1 MKVALVGNQNSGKT
15 TLFNLLTGT
24 NQKVG
29 NWPGVTIERK
39 SGTIKNTD
47 IEIVDLPGIYS
58 LSPYTSEEDVSRK
71 YVIEEKPDVIINI
84 IDTTELER
92 SLYLTTQLLELDV
105 NVLVAL
111 NMEDLLQKK
120 GITINAKTLEEQLHT
135 TVVQISALKGTG
147 IDELINKL
155 KNNDIIKN
163 AHNKIYNED
172 IEAAIEEISNDYESN
187 KRFMAV
193 KTLEKD
199 KLVTEEIKNKYQKVI
214 DELVNTYKTDM
225 EEEVANQRYNYI
237 VGITATCETKEP
249 VKESITDKLD
259 KVFLNKF
266 AALPIFACIMFLI
279 YFLAVGVV
287 GSATVDLVDGGISAL
302 KDWFGGVLSGW
313 GASDW
318 IVSLICDGII
328 AGVGAVLNFVPQLII
343 LFICISLLETTG
355 YMSRIAFFLDLIFK
369 KFGLSGKSLIPF
381 IVGAGC
387 SVPGVMSARTVE
399 DETERRMTIML
410 TPFIPCSAKL
420 PIIALFAGYFFDKHS
435 GLVSASLYFL
445 AIAVILLS
453 AIIMKKFVFK
463 SGSSSFISELPEYKL
478 PSFKYVAR
486 DVIEKVLAFIKRAG
500 TIILLCS
507 VVVWLLLSFT
517 WKAEYI
523 ENDLKNLDGYNLTEI
538 ANEHGIEYTEDSIA
552 VFDFNK
558 DGYLVVSFGTMQ
570 SDESYEYSEF
580 YQIDSKLTRE
590 YFRNLETKK
599 DKNRSVV
606 VTVSEE
612 DYNKIAYDGNS
623 LTIENSILAS
633 IGKVLS
639 PVFYPVLGQ
648 LNWAATVSAIQGLV
662 AKEQVVSSMAI
673 IAGYGESVD
682 DGKIIFGSTSFA
694 GFTGLSAYAF
704 MVFNL
709 FSAPCFGAIGAMR
722 RELGSKK
729 RMWQAILF
737 QTGTAWVLASL
748 IFGIGSIFA

>member
-1 MKVALVGNQNSGKT
+1 MKVTLVGNQNSGKT

-39 SGTIKNTD
+39 SGIIKNTD

-58 LSPYTSEEDVSRK
+58 LSPYTSEEEISRK
-71 YVIEEKPDVIINI
+71 YVLEENPDVIINI

-92 SLYLTTQLLELDV
+92 SLYLTTQLLELDA
-105 NVLVAL
+105 NVVVAL
-111 NMEDLLQKK
+111 NMEDLLEKR
-120 GITINAKTLEEQLHT
+120 GIKIDSKIIEEKLHT
-135 TVVQISALKGTG
+135 TVVKISALKGTG
-147 IDELINKL
+147 IDELIDTL
-155 KNNDIIKN
+155 KNAKVIKN
-163 AHNKIYNED
+163 VHQKIYNQD
-172 IEAAIEEISNDYESN
+172 IEDAIEKASVEYLNH

-199 KLVTEEIKNKYQKVI
+199 KLIETEKIAMHKNDI
-214 DELVNTYKTDM
+214 DELEKAYQTDM
-225 EEEVANQRYNYI
+225 EEEIANERYNYI
-237 VGITATCETKEP
+237 VGITKLAETKTII
-249 VKESITDKLD
+249 KESVTDKLD
-259 KVFLNKF
+259 KIFLNKY

-279 YFLAVGVV
+279 YYLSVGVV
-287 GSATVDLVDGGISAL
+287 GSATVDFVDGTISSL
-302 KDWFGGVLSGW
+302 GEWLGGVLENIGASGW
-313 GASDW
+313 L
-318 IVSLICDGII
+318 VSLICDGIV

-343 LFICISLLETTG
+343 LFVCISLLETTG

-445 AIAVILLS
+445 AIIVILIS
-453 AIIMKKFVFK
+453 AIIMKKFIFK

-478 PSFKYVAR
+478 PSFKYLAR

-500 TIILLCS
+500 TVILLCS
-507 VVVWLLLSFT
+507 VVVWALLSFT

-523 ENDLKNLDGYNLTEI
+523 ETDLKDLNEYSLTEI
-538 ANEHGIEYTEDSIA
+538 AKNNGIEYTEDSIA

-558 DGYLVVSFGTMQ
+558 DGYLIVSFGTLKD
-570 SDESYEYSEF
+570 DESYEYSDF
-580 YQIDSKLTRE
+580 YQIDNNLNKA
-590 YFRNLETKK
+590 YFKNLEGKTN
-599 DKNRSVV
+599 KNREVV
-606 VTVSEE
+606 ITTSEE
-612 DYNKIAYDGNS
+612 DYDKIAYDGNA
-623 LTIENSILAS
+623 LTVENSILAS
-633 IGKVLS
+633 IGTVLS
-639 PVFYPVLGQ
+639 PVFYPIVGE
-648 LNWAATVSAIQGLV
+648 LNWAATVSAVQGLV

-673 IAGYGESVD
+673 IAGYSNSVD
-682 DGKIIFGSTSFA
+682 DGKIIFGSKAFG
-694 GFTGLSAYAF
+694 GFNAASAYAF

-722 RELGSKK
+722 RELGTKK
-729 RMWQAILF
+729 RMWQAVLF
-737 QTGTAWVLASL
+737 QTGVAWILGCLV
-748 IFGIGSIFA
+748 FGIGSIFA